1 VAKWNNWADQ
11 LQLLLE
17 ISIERC
23 FRPNDFPSHKCVSE
37 LIVFSDSSSA
47 AFCAVA
53 YLKVTCCERIH
64 WSFVMAKG
72 RIAPVGINSL
82 SIPRL
87 ELQAAVA
94 DVRLARTIKVEL

>member
-23 FRPNDFPSHKCVSE
+23 FRPNDFPSHKCVFE